1 VPQSRGAP
9 HTIEHHLIVRRG
21 VAQLITQFEKACSNV
36 EPESSDVKNAAAAHQ
51 AARDVLDNHPD
62 LADKGID
69 TVLIGSYKRHVSI
82 RRVKDVDVLSR
93 TDGLDMRASEA
104 LDLFERVLS
113 ADDAFGGD
121 RVDRQD
127 RSIKVTFPD
136 YGLHVDAV
144 PARPAADGDYWEIP
158 DRDGEWTSTNPEEL
172 TRLSSEM
179 NNEYDDLYVPIVKL
193 IRQTRRANLGKRP
206 GGLYFEILT
215 YHAFKAGLT
224 GDNLAQLYVAA
235 LRSVADQ
242 LQEVVDGGEVDDPT
256 MDGEYIKV
264 RVTAAQMKTA
274 ATKFGALAT
283 KAEKALED
291 ETCPATLAFREIL
304 GRNSDDEWVFPMP
317 AACNDDGTAKSFS
330 TLSASATAGDDDIP
344 PGNRRFA

>member
-1 VPQSRGAP
+1 M
-9 HTIEHHLIVRRG
+9 
-21 VAQLITQFEKACSNV
+21 AQLITQFEKACSNV
-36 EPESSDVKNAAAAHQ
+36 EPESSDITNAAAAHQ
-51 AARDVLDNHPD
+51 AVRDVLDNHPD
-62 LADKGID
+62 LVGKGID

-93 TDGLDMRASEA
+93 TDGLEMTASEA
-104 LDLFERVLS
+104 LDLFERILS
-113 ADDAFGGD
+113 ADEAFGED
-121 RVDRQD
+121 RVERQD

-136 YGLHVDAV
+136 FDLHVDAV
-144 PARPAADGDYWEIP
+144 PARPAADNSDYWEIP
-158 DRDGEWTSTNPEEL
+158 DREGEWTNTNPEEL
-172 TRLSSEM
+172 TRLSSQM
-179 NNEYDDLYVPIVKL
+179 NDKYDDLYVPIVKL

-242 LQEVVDGGEVDDPT
+242 LHEVVGGGEVDDPT
-256 MDGEYIKV
+256 MEGEYITV
-264 RVTAAQMKTA
+264 RVTAAQMETA
-274 ATKFGALAT
+274 ATKFAALAT

-291 ETCPATLAFREIL
+291 DTCPAALAFREIL
-304 GRNSDDEWVFPMP
+304 GKNSDDEWVFPMP
-317 AACNDDGTAKSFS
+317 ATCNVDGTAKSFN
-330 TLSASATAGDDDIP
+330 TLSSTATAGDDDIP

>member
-1 VPQSRGAP
+1 M
-9 HTIEHHLIVRRG
+9 
-21 VAQLITQFEKACSNV
+21 AQLITQFEEACSNV
-36 EPESSDVKNAAAAHQ
+36 EPESYDVTNAASAHQ
-51 AARDVLDNHPD
+51 AVRDVLDGHPD
-62 LADKGID
+62 LIDKGID

-93 TDGLDMRASEA
+93 TDGLDMAADEA

-113 ADDAFGGD
+113 TDDAFGED
-121 RVDRQD
+121 RVERQD
-127 RSIKVTFPD
+127 RSIKVMFPD
-136 YGLHVDAV
+136 YDLHVDVV
-144 PARPAADGDYWEIP
+144 PARPAADSGYWEIP
-158 DRDGEWTSTNPEEL
+158 DRDGEWTGTNPEEL

-179 NNEYDDLYVPIVKL
+179 NDEWDDLYVPIVKL

-242 LQEVVDGGEVDDPT
+242 LQAVVDGGEVDDPT
-256 MDGEYIKV
+256 MEGEHIKV
-264 RVTAAQMKTA
+264 RVTAAQMETA
-274 ATKFGALAT
+274 ATRFADLAA
-283 KAEKALED
+283 KAEKALD
-291 ETCPATLAFREIL
+291 DDTCPAALAFREIV
-304 GRNSDDEWVFPMP
+304 GRNSDDVRVFPMP
-317 AACNDDGTAKSFS
+317 ATCNDDGTAKSFN
-330 TLSASATAGDDDIP
+330 TLSSSATAGDDDIP